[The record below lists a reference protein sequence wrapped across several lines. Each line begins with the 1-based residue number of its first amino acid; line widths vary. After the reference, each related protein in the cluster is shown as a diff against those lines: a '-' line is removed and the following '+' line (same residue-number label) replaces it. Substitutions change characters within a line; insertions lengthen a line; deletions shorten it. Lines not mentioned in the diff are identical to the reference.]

1 MPRFNDALNQGEKEA
16 QELAQASNTI
26 KEIFGQF
33 GIAFSAATIVRGF
46 QDLARSAF
54 DFYKSLD
61 SALNEIYVVS
71 NLTIDNVNSLKSNF
85 ISMAKETGVL

>member
-1 MPRFNDALNQGEKEA
+1 MGIATEIEQLGKNLNEVVDNQMPRFNDALNQGEREA

-46 QDLARSAF
+46 QD
-54 DFYKSLD
+54 
-61 SALNEIYVVS
+61 
-71 NLTIDNVNSLKSNF
+71 
-85 ISMAKETGVL
+85 